1 MEPNAM
7 PRANPRTGLSEDAD
21 EFQLD
26 LAEGVEDDSERG
38 SPDHIRFNITFYGAD
53 YPVETIVQR
62 MLRNDFF
69 IPDFQRSYVWSQ
81 KQASRFI
88 ESLLYGLPVP
98 GIFLYREPDS
108 GRHLIIDG
116 QQRLKTLQYF
126 SSGTFGERRFR
137 LLDISLPW
145 RGRTYDELSEADKRR
160 LNDAVIHATL
170 FKQEEPKGDDQSIY
184 HVFERINTGGTRLSG
199 QEIRTCIYHGSFVG
213 LLRDL
218 NQDEIWREVY
228 GPDKPTNEGP
238 GTHSS
243 VLSFYYRREEYSR
256 PMAKFL
262 NTSMETWRRIKAN
275 DAQRFS
281 SLFVETIAT
290 AHAFLGRKAFRP
302 ERALNAAVF
311 DSVMVGLATRL
322 AKGPVASG
330 SGLAAAYRTLLT
342 EKRYTSAYLRATAD
356 EESVKTRMSC
366 AIEAFSEVE

>member
-38 SPDHIRFNITFYGAD
+38 PPDHIRFNITFYGAD

-145 RGRTYDELSEADKRR
+145 RGRTYDELSEADKGR
-160 LNDAVIHATL
+160 LNDAVIHATI

-228 GPDKPTNEGP
+228 GPI
-238 GTHSS
+238 S
-243 VLSFYYRREEYSR
+243 RRMKDQE
-256 PMAKFL
+256 L
-262 NTSMETWRRIKAN
+262 IL
-275 DAQRFS
+275 RFS
-281 SLFVETIAT
+281 LFITGEKNIAD
-290 AHAFLGRKAFRP
+290 P
-302 ERALNAAVF
+302 WQN
-311 DSVMVGLATRL
+311 S
-322 AKGPVASG
+322 
-330 SGLAAAYRTLLT
+330 
-342 EKRYTSAYLRATAD
+342 
-356 EESVKTRMSC
+356 
-366 AIEAFSEVE
+366 